1 MKCKLKIVS
10 LQTIK
15 LYVGIMD
22 WYGMTDAAIAVE
34 LGKRLKAVR
43 KRKKFSQAEVAERAG
58 ISAFTV
64 SQIEAGKNTSLA
76 SLTAI
81 LRVLMLLDNLDELIP
96 EQTISPI
103 SLLKR

>member
-1 MKCKLKIVS
+1 
-10 LQTIK
+10 
-15 LYVGIMD
+15 MD